1 MTTFFTIDININK
14 THENCPI
21 CLENININNN
31 SITLE
36 CQHRYCKTC
45 IDNLFSSK
53 LNNKCPLCR
62 SSIEL
67 NKCIINENNTTNNTT
82 NNDYISKKFNNNIKL
97 YNNNTINKYNS
108 NFIHFK
114 TKNLCDK
121 FLRKA
126 RCKFT
131 IEHVC
136 CSGTGC
142 KINNLTTQ
150 QIMKLKKNFLEN
162 NTINYN

>member
-1 MTTFFTIDININK
+1 MTTFLTIDINK

-31 SITLE
+31 SITLQ
-36 CQHRYCKTC
+36 CQHCYCKTC

-62 SSIEL
+62 VSIEL
-67 NKCIINENNTTNNTT
+67 NKCIINANNTTNNTT
-82 NNDYISKKFNNNIKL
+82 NNSKKNDYISEKFNNK
-97 YNNNTINKYNS
+97 NTINKYNS
-108 NFIHFK
+108 NFIHFE
-114 TKNLCDK
+114 TKIICDK

-126 RCKFT
+126 RRKFT

-142 KINNLTTQ
+142 KINNLTSE

>member
-1 MTTFFTIDININK
+1 MSTFFTIDINK

-67 NKCIINENNTTNNTT
+67 NKCIINENNST
-82 NNDYISKKFNNNIKL
+82 NNDYISKKF
-97 YNNNTINKYNS
+97 NTINKYNS
-108 NFIHFK
+108 NFIHFE
-114 TKNLCDK
+114 TKNLCNK

-126 RCKFT
+126 RRKLT

>member
-1 MTTFFTIDININK
+1 MSTFFTIDINK

-67 NKCIINENNTTNNTT
+67 NKCIINENNTTNN
-82 NNDYISKKFNNNIKL
+82 DYISKKFNNNIKL

-114 TKNLCDK
+114 TKNL
-121 FLRKA
+121 
-126 RCKFT
+126 
-131 IEHVC
+131 
-136 CSGTGC
+136 
-142 KINNLTTQ
+142 
-150 QIMKLKKNFLEN
+150 
-162 NTINYN
+162 

>member
-1 MTTFFTIDININK
+1 MITFLTIDINK

-31 SITLE
+31 SIKLE

-62 SSIEL
+62 NSIEL
-67 NKCIINENNTTNNTT
+67 NKCIINENNIT
-82 NNDYISKKFNNNIKL
+82 NNDYIIEEFDNNNKL
-97 YNNNTINKYNS
+97 YNNNNPINKYNS
-108 NFIHFK
+108 NFIHFE
-114 TKNLCDK
+114 TKNLCNK

-126 RCKFT
+126 RCKMT

-142 KINNLTTQ
+142 KINNLTSQ

>member
-1 MTTFFTIDININK
+1 MSTFFTIDINK

-67 NKCIINENNTTNNTT
+67 NKCIINENNTTNN
-82 NNDYISKKFNNNIKL
+82 DYISKKF
-97 YNNNTINKYNS
+97 NTINKYNS

-131 IEHVC
+131 IENVC

-142 KINNLTTQ
+142 KINNLTSQ

>member
-1 MTTFFTIDININK
+1 MSTFFTIDINK

-67 NKCIINENNTTNNTT
+67 NKCIINENNST
-82 NNDYISKKFNNNIKL
+82 NNDYISKKF
-97 YNNNTINKYNS
+97 NTINKYNS

-126 RCKFT
+126 RRKLT

>member
-1 MTTFFTIDININK
+1 MSTFFTIDINK

-67 NKCIINENNTTNNTT
+67 NKCIINENNST
-82 NNDYISKKFNNNIKL
+82 NNDYISKKF
-97 YNNNTINKYNS
+97 NTINKYNS

-126 RCKFT
+126 RRKLT

-162 NTINYN
+162 NNINYN

>member
-1 MTTFFTIDININK
+1 MSNFLSIDNNK
-14 THENCPI
+14 THENCAI
-21 CLENININNN
+21 CLENIDINNN

-36 CQHRYCKTC
+36 CQHRYCKYC
-45 IDNLFSSK
+45 IDKLLSSK
-53 LNNKCPLCR
+53 LCNKCPLCR

-67 NKCIINENNTTNNTT
+67 NKCIINENNTT

-108 NFIHFK
+108 NFIHFE
-114 TKNLCDK
+114 TKIICDK

-126 RCKFT
+126 RRKFT

-142 KINNLTTQ
+142 KINNLTSQ

>member
-1 MTTFFTIDININK
+1 MSTFFTIDINK

-67 NKCIINENNTTNNTT
+67 NKCIINENNTTNN
-82 NNDYISKKFNNNIKL
+82 DYISKKF
-97 YNNNTINKYNS
+97 NTINKYNS

-142 KINNLTTQ
+142 KINNLTSQ

>member
-1 MTTFFTIDININK
+1 MSTFFTIDINK

-67 NKCIINENNTTNNTT
+67 NKCIINENNST
-82 NNDYISKKFNNNIKL
+82 NNDYISKKF
-97 YNNNTINKYNS
+97 NTINKYNS

-121 FLRKA
+121 FLKKA
-126 RCKFT
+126 RCKLT
-131 IEHVC
+131 IQHVC

-142 KINNLTTQ
+142 KINNLTSQ

>member
-1 MTTFFTIDININK
+1 MSTFFTIDINK

-67 NKCIINENNTTNNTT
+67 NKCIINENNST
-82 NNDYISKKFNNNIKL
+82 NNDYISKKF
-97 YNNNTINKYNS
+97 NTINKYNS

-126 RCKFT
+126 RCKLT
-131 IEHVC
+131 IQHVC

-142 KINNLTTQ
+142 KINNLTSQ

>member
-1 MTTFFTIDININK
+1 MTTFLTIDNNK

-21 CLENININNN
+21 CLENINIKNN

-67 NKCIINENNTTNNTT
+67 NKCIINENNSTNNSTNNIT
-82 NNDYISKKFNNNIKL
+82 NNDYISKKF
-97 YNNNTINKYNS
+97 NTINKYNS

-142 KINNLTTQ
+142 KINNLTSQ

>member
-1 MTTFFTIDININK
+1 MSTFFTIDINK

-67 NKCIINENNTTNNTT
+67 NKCIINENNST
-82 NNDYISKKFNNNIKL
+82 NNDYISKKF
-97 YNNNTINKYNS
+97 NTINKYNS

-126 RCKFT
+126 RCKLT
-131 IEHVC
+131 IQHVC

-142 KINNLTTQ
+142 KINNLTSQ
-150 QIMKLKKNFLEN
+150 QIMKLKKKFFRK
-162 NTINYN
+162 